1 MDFITAI
8 RQIRRTPL
16 LAAAAIITLAVGIGA
31 TTAVLAF
38 VGAVMSA
45 ARPAADMERL
55 VALWSHQRN
64 EADPKGLVAPADFLA
79 WSARSRSLDALAAWQ
94 SVSMNVSGSG
104 EAIRTSAQLVTPD
117 YFRVFGWPPMI
128 GRVFTPEDAKL
139 GAPRVVV
146 LSFAFWQRML
156 GGRSDVLG
164 ATLKLDGE
172 PAAVVGVLPRISS
185 LTSFFVPLGLDGQR
199 DDRTGRTLFVFA
211 RLAPETSIVAAR
223 NEMQRVGAA
232 LETEFAATNAGRSIN
247 VTPLSEEFVGPQAR
261 LVFAVLSGMAV
272 IVLLIGCVNVA
283 NLLLAR
289 GISRRG
295 EIALRLALGA
305 GEWRVVRQLFVECLV
320 LAAAGGVAS
329 LAVSRWTSSVL
340 QSLGAVDSDWFVA
353 GINLRLLG
361 VTAFI
366 SLCAAIVAGIAPAAA
381 GRRTGL
387 LGAMHGTAR
396 SAVAGPRRTTQVL
409 VGAQVALAVALLVA
423 AGLGTRTLIALEQLQ
438 PGFELDNV
446 LTASVTL
453 PERTPPAA
461 AAQWIDQALVHARQL
476 PGVVSA
482 GATSRLPFA
491 GGRWNPN
498 RGLQVEGQV
507 PSPDENRFAVDYVVT
522 PELIESL
529 GIPIIE
535 GRTFRESDGA
545 GAPAVALVSET
556 MARRFWPDRS
566 PLGARLRQGDD
577 RQGEWRT
584 VIGVVGDVRNDDA
597 DQPPLPYLYV
607 PLAQH
612 PQRTMTLAVRTV
624 SDPSRLSSALRGA
637 IASVDADQPLYD
649 VRSMRAVWEADLRGT
664 RILIRVMGAL
674 ALVALGLAGLGVWGI
689 AAHAVGQR
697 TREIGVRVALGAT
710 VTRVGIMIALQ
721 GLLPVAAGL
730 ALGLAAGLA
739 LGRGMRSILF
749 QVSPTDPATVV
760 ATLGA
765 LGAVALIATVGPA
778 WRAARLDPVTALR
791 MD

>member
-1 MDFITAI
+1 
-8 RQIRRTPL
+8 
-16 LAAAAIITLAVGIGA
+16 
-31 TTAVLAF
+31 
-38 VGAVMSA
+38 
-45 ARPAADMERL
+45 
-55 VALWSHQRN
+55 
-64 EADPKGLVAPADFLA
+64 
-79 WSARSRSLDALAAWQ
+79 
-94 SVSMNVSGSG
+94 
-104 EAIRTSAQLVTPD
+104 
-117 YFRVFGWPPMI
+117 
-128 GRVFTPEDAKL
+128 
-139 GAPRVVV
+139 
-146 LSFAFWQRML
+146 
-156 GGRSDVLG
+156 
-164 ATLKLDGE
+164 
-172 PAAVVGVLPRISS
+172 
-185 LTSFFVPLGLDGQR
+185 
-199 DDRTGRTLFVFA
+199 
-211 RLAPETSIVAAR
+211 
-223 NEMQRVGAA
+223 
-232 LETEFAATNAGRSIN
+232 
-247 VTPLSEEFVGPQAR
+247 
-261 LVFAVLSGMAV
+261 
-272 IVLLIGCVNVA
+272 
-283 NLLLAR
+283 
-289 GISRRG
+289 
-295 EIALRLALGA
+295 
-305 GEWRVVRQLFVECLV
+305 
-320 LAAAGGVAS
+320 
-329 LAVSRWTSSVL
+329 
-340 QSLGAVDSDWFVA
+340 
-353 GINLRLLG
+353 
-361 VTAFI
+361 
-366 SLCAAIVAGIAPAAA
+366 
-381 GRRTGL
+381 
-387 LGAMHGTAR
+387 
-396 SAVAGPRRTTQVL
+396 

-649 VRSMRAVWEADLRGT
+649 VRSMREVWEADLRGT